1 MSKQQ
6 QIDRR
11 EVPGTTPP
19 AREASRTVVVP
30 VAVPVAPAAATVERQ
45 AEDHL
50 IRGYN

>member
-1 MSKQQ
+1 MSNQQ
-6 QIDRR
+6 TDRR
-11 EVPGTTPP
+11 EVPVTAAP

-30 VAVPVAPAAATVERQ
+30 VVTTVERQ

>member
-1 MSKQQ
+1 MSNQQ
-6 QIDRR
+6 TDRR
-11 EVPGTTPP
+11 EVPVTAAP

-30 VAVPVAPAAATVERQ
+30 VVAPVVTTVERQ